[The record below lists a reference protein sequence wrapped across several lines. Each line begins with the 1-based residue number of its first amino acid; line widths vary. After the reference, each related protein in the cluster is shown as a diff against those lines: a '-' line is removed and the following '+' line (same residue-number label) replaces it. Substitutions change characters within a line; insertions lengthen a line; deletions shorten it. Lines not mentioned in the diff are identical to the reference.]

1 MGRLILI
8 TGGARSGKSSFA
20 EKLAA
25 EMAQAEHAAFDEDS
39 VSKHAGPDSGHAC
52 TAGHECGYSCTA
64 GPGRG
69 HSCVAGLDGGHSPIV
84 EPDDRPSCVTRDSRD
99 RSVTGEGHVT
109 SVIYI
114 ATCIPGDDEM
124 RQRVVIHKSRRP
136 SHWKTVEEPL
146 DLAGALRR
154 EGACSRV
161 LLVDCLGLYVT
172 NLLCQEATGT
182 SQKDICQAV
191 LGSVR
196 EFAGTARNVTAHV
209 IVVSNEVGMGLVPEY
224 PLGRLFR
231 DTLGWANQILA
242 EGSDKVYLMV
252 SGIPVAVKS

>member
-1 MGRLILI
+1 M
-8 TGGARSGKSSFA
+8 
-20 EKLAA
+20 
-25 EMAQAEHAAFDEDS
+25 
-39 VSKHAGPDSGHAC
+39 
-52 TAGHECGYSCTA
+52 
-64 GPGRG
+64 
-69 HSCVAGLDGGHSPIV
+69 
-84 EPDDRPSCVTRDSRD
+84 
-99 RSVTGEGHVT
+99 
-109 SVIYI
+109 
-114 ATCIPGDDEM
+114 
-124 RQRVVIHKSRRP
+124 
-136 SHWKTVEEPL
+136 
-146 DLAGALRR
+146 
-154 EGACSRV
+154 

-182 SQKDICQAV
+182 SQNDICQAV

-196 EFAGTARNVTAHV
+196 EFAGAARNVPAHV

>member
-25 EMAQAEHAAFDEDS
+25 EMAQ
-39 VSKHAGPDSGHAC
+39 GPAMPC
-52 TAGHECGYSCTA
+52 T
-64 GPGRG
+64 
-69 HSCVAGLDGGHSPIV
+69 
-84 EPDDRPSCVTRDSRD
+84 
-99 RSVTGEGHVT
+99 
-109 SVIYI
+109 YI

-124 RQRVVIHKSRRP
+124 RQRVEIHKSRRP

-146 DLAGALRR
+146 ELADALKR
-154 EGACSRV
+154 EGACSHV
-161 LLVDCLGLYVT
+161 VLVDCLGLYVT
-172 NLLCQEATGT
+172 NLLCQEGAGIP
-182 SQKDICQAV
+182 QKDICQAV

-209 IVVSNEVGMGLVPEY
+209 MVVSNEVGMGLVPEY

-242 EGSDKVYLMV
+242 EASDKVYFMV
-252 SGIPVAVKS
+252 SGIPVAIKP